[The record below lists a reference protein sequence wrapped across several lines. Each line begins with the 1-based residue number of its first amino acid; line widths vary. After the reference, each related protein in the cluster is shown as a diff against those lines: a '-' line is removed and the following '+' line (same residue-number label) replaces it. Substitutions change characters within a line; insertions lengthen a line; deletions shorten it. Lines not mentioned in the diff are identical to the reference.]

1 MRRFLR
7 EQEILNFLNN
17 ELVGY
22 IIDISAIVIAV
33 VTGVAMLYGK
43 VKKFFNSAKALI
55 NKNNEDT
62 VSVNRRLDSTN
73 SKIEEV
79 SARYEKVIAEMKE
92 AQQEMQRKYEE
103 NIKELVAVTT
113 QFKPIMK
120 LPNALA
126 KVMTSTPDMVKS
138 GNAKKFC
145 DEIGLNDTNFDK
157 AENTQKQA

>member
-7 EQEILNFLNN
+7 EQELLNFLNN

-22 IIDISAIVIAV
+22 IIDISAIVVAV

-43 VKKFFNSAKALI
+43 VSKFFASAKVLI

-138 GNAKKFC
+138 RNAKKFC